1 LNDVNHSGLILA
13 QPCRKGE
20 QSAQGNSPPLN
31 MEKSLG
37 TYVDLI
43 ILDSAER
50 FWLPGTC
57 GILMFVID

>member
-1 LNDVNHSGLILA
+1 
-13 QPCRKGE
+13 
-20 QSAQGNSPPLN
+20 